1 MIPVTSLKPLIGHC
15 LGASGGV
22 EAVAAV
28 LALERGIVPAT
39 LGTAEV
45 DPALGLYDVALDTRP
60 CASASV
66 LLLAESF
73 GGRCAALSVRSVT
86 RLAVDSMP

>member
-1 MIPVTSLKPLIGHC
+1 MTSLKPLIGHC

-28 LALERGIVPAT
+28 LALKHSMIPAT
-39 LGTAEV
+39 LGTTEV
-45 DPALGLYDVALDTRP
+45 DPIMVRYDVVLEARP
-60 CASASV
+60 CAAASV

-73 GGRCAALSVRSVT
+73 GGRCAALSVHAATS
-86 RLAVDSMP
+86 

>member
-1 MIPVTSLKPLIGHC
+1 LPTIPVTSLKPLIGHC

-28 LALERGIVPAT
+28 LALERGMIPAT
-39 LGTAEV
+39 LGTTEV
-45 DPALGLYDVALDTRP
+45 DPTLADYDVVLEARP
-60 CASASV
+60 CAGASV

-73 GGRCAALSVRSVT
+73 GGRCAALSVHAAT
-86 RLAVDSMP
+86 T